1 MDVRL
6 TTSERIAR
14 LRARAGRGLAYW
26 RGSLAILAAGAIATG
41 VVAEKLQPVYR
52 AECTVFARAR
62 IRTDDREESGSSSER
77 AVRRSARLKDML
89 TTRGRL
95 EAAVRRF
102 GLYPEIVAGNSML
115 EAVEEMKPHV
125 GFRAIEGGL
134 YVVSFDGHPADTVR
148 DVTAY
153 LSDSLI
159 EDYAAGDLD
168 DLRREGDFLATEE
181 RSSLDA
187 LEAATRELTAFLA
200 AHPEFAV
207 EATQGPSF
215 VPGAEMGAPVAP
227 RATRPPA
234 QDAATT
240 ADAELAALYREH
252 ARLDGQARGGAPARA
267 GGPLAQARGLDEP
280 IAEAQGLVE
289 IAAKRVAETQ
299 ADLASKSNLTE
310 DHPDMRAARMAAD
323 GAARQLHEAKLAHDD
338 LLQAKAGSGATGGA
352 PPGLGSTP
360 PGPAEKL
367 RQIDAQIAQRRGQL
381 ARSRDAAGA
390 RPPSPEVAAVVE
402 LEADWQRLLRSTG
415 EARARHDDLELRA
428 ERSKLALA
436 AARAKENEQMAV
448 IEPAVRPTHPARGG
462 RTQVALAGLATAL
475 LFAVAYAVARAA
487 ADDRLFDADDVE
499 ALGLLPVLCVVP
511 RLAPRADRS
520 GRGARAAV

>member
-1 MDVRL
+1 MDARL

-14 LRARAGRGLAYW
+14 LRARAARGLAYW
-26 RGSLAILAAGAIATG
+26 RGSLAVLAAGAIATG
-41 VVAEKLQPVYR
+41 VLAEKLQPVYR
-52 AECTVFARAR
+52 AECTVLARAR
-62 IRTDDREESGSSSER
+62 IRTDDREEAGSSSER

-102 GLYPEIVAGNSML
+102 GLYPEIVAGKSVL
-115 EAVEEMKPHV
+115 DAVEEMKPHV

-153 LSDSLI
+153 LADSLI

-168 DLRREGDFLATEE
+168 DLRREGDFLAAEE

-207 EATQGPSF
+207 EARQGPPSF
-215 VPGAEMGAPVAP
+215 VPGAEIGAPVAA

-240 ADAELAALYREH
+240 TDAELAALYREH
-252 ARLDGQARGGAPARA
+252 ARLDGQARGGWLASSARV
-267 GGPLAQARGLDEP
+267 LDEP

-289 IAAKRVAETQ
+289 IAAKRAAETQ

-323 GAARQLHEAKLAHDD
+323 AAARQLHEARLAHDQ
-338 LLQAKAGSGATGGA
+338 LLQAKGGSGATVGLTPAAASTSPGA
-352 PPGLGSTP
+352 
-360 PGPAEKL
+360 AEKL
-367 RQIDAQIAQRRGQL
+367 RQLDAQIAQRRGQL
-381 ARSRDAAGA
+381 ARSRDEAAA

-402 LEADWQRLLRSTG
+402 LEADWQRLLRSMG

-436 AARAKENEQMAV
+436 AARVKENEQMAV

-462 RTQVALAGLATAL
+462 RAQVALAGLAMAL
-475 LFAVAYAVARAA
+475 LLAVAYAAARAA